1 MRPHSYT
8 SALQTLGLFGLN
20 FNRFPAVCG
29 AIVFFVT
36 LAPLVLFSQGFPID
50 QPDVPSSCS
59 LLFPADPGYTRNAI
73 NFLVFQVFLLYL
85 HYMREHVERKT
96 YTLRDQLKIQFKAT
110 QKAQVNERK
119 AADSKRRL
127 TS

>member
-1 MRPHSYT
+1 
-8 SALQTLGLFGLN
+8 
-20 FNRFPAVCG
+20 
-29 AIVFFVT
+29 
-36 LAPLVLFSQGFPID
+36 VLLLPG
-50 QPDVPSSCS
+50 QPEYS
-59 LLFPADPGYTRNAI
+59 RNAI
-73 NFLVFQVFLLYL
+73 NFLAFQAFLLYM
-85 HYMREHVERKT
+85 HYRREYVERRM